1 MLRKRAVVNMLLQA
15 LLSSGEDAA
24 RGRDLQR
31 FVVKWKHNAQG
42 QCVIAIVTDDPRLAR
57 QRLEP
62 RPNGYR
68 PPRRD

>member
-1 MLRKRAVVNMLLQA
+1 MNLLLQA
-15 LLSSGEDAA
+15 LLQAVDDAA

-31 FVVKWKHNAQG
+31 YTVRWKHNARG
-42 QCVIAIVTDDPRLAR
+42 QCVIAILTDDPRLSSEK
-57 QRLEP
+57 LTP